1 MQYVEANGARI
12 PALGLGTWDL
22 HGAAEIVEQTLRLG
36 YRYIDTAEMYGTETE
51 VGEGL
56 RASGVARDEVFI
68 TTKVWPD
75 HLAPAALER
84 AAKASLARGL
94 AGGAGVGLRG
104 SVERRR
110 PAAGPENTCRRRA
123 ACTAATMPDVPRR
136 PRRRDAAAPK
146 ARGRMKTRGRM

>member
-110 PAAGPENTCRRRA
+110 PAAGPETHTGAAPRVRRLRCRTCRDAHGGGTPPLQRHVA
-123 ACTAATMPDVPRR
+123 A
-136 PRRRDAAAPK
+136 
-146 ARGRMKTRGRM
+146 